1 MKLTYTMLIAVLAAA
16 ALAAGC
22 AAPQKRSSGLSEEI
36 IRHAEPAQP
45 ATAGAIYRV
54 GLSAPLFEDLRP
66 RRVGDIVT
74 VVLVE
79 RTNASKSA
87 STNTSKEN
95 SVDVANP
102 TLFGNPL
109 SFSMGPFGSSDYNLE
124 NSLDSSKSFDGEGA
138 SAQSNQLTGNI
149 TAVVT
154 EVLPNGYLRIYG
166 EKVISINQG
175 DENIILSGVVRPTD
189 IQTDNTILSTL
200 IAGAEI
206 TYGGSGVVADSSDMG
221 WLAKFFNGKWWPY

>member
-1 MKLTYTMLIAVLAAA
+1 MKRGHTTLFILLAG

-22 AAPQKRSSGLSEEI
+22 ATTPKHSSGLSEDI

-45 ATAGAIYRV
+45 ATDGAIYRV
-54 GLSAPLFEDLRP
+54 GLTSPLFEDIRP

-87 STNTSKEN
+87 STSTSKDN
-95 SVDVANP
+95 SIDVANP
-102 TLFGNPL
+102 TLLGNPL
-109 SFSMGPFGSSDYNLE
+109 SFGVGPLGNSRRTLE
-124 NSLDSSKSFDGEGA
+124 NDLESSKTFDGEGA

-175 DENIILSGVVRPTD
+175 DEHITLSGIIRPTD
-189 IQTDNTILSTL
+189 ILADNTISSTL

-206 TYGGSGVVADSSDMG
+206 AYGGAGVVADSNDMG
-221 WLAKFFNGKWWPY
+221 WLGKFFNGKWWPF

>member
-1 MKLTYTMLIAVLAAA
+1 MKRSYPILLIVLGA

-22 AAPQKRSSGLSEEI
+22 ASTPKHASGISEDI

-45 ATAGAIYRV
+45 ATDGAIYRV
-54 GLSAPLFEDLRP
+54 GLTSPLFEDIRP
-66 RRVGDIVT
+66 RRVGDIIT

-79 RTNASKSA
+79 QTNASKSA
-87 STNTSKEN
+87 STSTSKDN
-95 SVDVANP
+95 SVAVANP

-109 SFSMGPFGSSDYNLE
+109 SFSMGPFGSSQYNLE
-124 NSLDSSKSFDGEGA
+124 NSLESSKTFDGEGE
-138 SAQSNQLTGNI
+138 SAQSNRLTGSI

-175 DENIILSGVVRPTD
+175 DEHITLSGIVRPAD
-189 IQTDNTILSTL
+189 ILADNTISSTL

-206 TYGGSGVVADSSDMG
+206 SYGGTGVVADTSDMA
-221 WLAKFFNGKWWPY
+221 WLGKFFNGKWWPF

>member
-1 MKLTYTMLIAVLAAA
+1 MRPILPMLFTLLVA

-22 AAPQKRSSGLSEEI
+22 ASTPKHASGISEDI

-54 GLSAPLFEDLRP
+54 GLSSPLFEDIRP
-66 RRVGDIVT
+66 RRVGDIIT
-74 VVLVE
+74 VMLVE

-87 STNTSKEN
+87 STSTSKDN
-95 SVDVANP
+95 SVDIANP
-102 TLFGNPL
+102 TLFGNPF
-109 SFSMGPFGSSDYNLE
+109 SFGVGPLGSNPRTLE
-124 NSLDSSKSFDGEGA
+124 NSLESSKTFDGEGE

-175 DENIILSGVVRPTD
+175 DEHITLSGIVRPAD
-189 IQTDNTILSTL
+189 ILADNTISSTL

-206 TYGGSGVVADSSDMG
+206 SYGGTGVVADTSDMG
-221 WLAKFFNGKWWPY
+221 WLGKFFNGKWWPF

>member
-1 MKLTYTMLIAVLAAA
+1 MRRVLPMLFTLLAA

-22 AAPQKRSSGLSEEI
+22 ASTPKHASGISEDI

-54 GLSAPLFEDLRP
+54 GLTSPLFEDIRP
-66 RRVGDIVT
+66 RRVGDIIT
-74 VVLVE
+74 VVLAE

-87 STNTSKEN
+87 STSTSKDN

-109 SFSMGPFGSSDYNLE
+109 SFGVGPLGSNPRTLENNLE
-124 NSLDSSKSFDGEGA
+124 SSKTFDGEGE

-175 DENIILSGVVRPTD
+175 DEHITLSGIVRPAD
-189 IQTDNTILSTL
+189 ILADNTISSTL

-206 TYGGSGVVADSSDMG
+206 SYGGTGVVADTSDMG
-221 WLAKFFNGKWWPY
+221 WLGKFFNGKWWPF

>member
-1 MKLTYTMLIAVLAAA
+1 MTRTLPLMLAALA
-16 ALAAGC
+16 VALAAGC
-22 AAPQKRSSGLSEEI
+22 ATPQKRSSGLSEDI

-45 ATAGAIYRV
+45 ASEGAIYRV
-54 GLSAPLFEDLRP
+54 GLSSPLFEDIRP
-66 RRVGDIVT
+66 RRVGDIIT
-74 VVLVE
+74 VILVE

-87 STNTSKEN
+87 STSTSKDN
-95 SVDVANP
+95 SVAVTNP
-102 TLFGNPL
+102 TLFGSPL
-109 SFSMGPFGSSDYNLE
+109 SFGVGPFGNDRRNLE
-124 NSLDSSKSFDGEGA
+124 SSLESSKTFDGEGA

-175 DENIILSGVVRPTD
+175 DEHITLSGIVRPAD
-189 IQTDNTILSTL
+189 IRADNTISSTL

-206 TYGGSGVVADSSDMG
+206 AYGGSGVIADTSDMG
-221 WLAKFFNGKWWPY
+221 WLGKFFNGKWWPF

>member
-1 MKLTYTMLIAVLAAA
+1 MRRVLPMLFTLLAA

-22 AAPQKRSSGLSEEI
+22 ASTPKHASGISEDI

-54 GLSAPLFEDLRP
+54 GLSSPLFEDIRP
-66 RRVGDIVT
+66 RRVGDIIT
-74 VVLVE
+74 VMLVE

-87 STNTSKEN
+87 STSTSKDN
-95 SVDVANP
+95 SVDIANP

-109 SFSMGPFGSSDYNLE
+109 SFGVGPLGSNPRTLENNLE
-124 NSLDSSKSFDGEGA
+124 SSKTFDGTGE

-166 EKVISINQG
+166 EKMISINQG
-175 DENIILSGVVRPTD
+175 DEHITLSGIVRPAD
-189 IQTDNTILSTL
+189 ILADNTISSTL

-206 TYGGSGVVADSSDMG
+206 SYGGTGVVADTSDMG
-221 WLAKFFNGKWWPY
+221 WLGKFFNGKWWPF

>member
-1 MKLTYTMLIAVLAAA
+1 MRPILPMLFTLLVA

-22 AAPQKRSSGLSEEI
+22 ASTPKHTSGISEDI

-54 GLSAPLFEDLRP
+54 GLSSPLFEDIRP
-66 RRVGDIVT
+66 RRVGDIIT
-74 VVLVE
+74 VMLVE

-87 STNTSKEN
+87 STSTSKDN
-95 SVDVANP
+95 SVDIANP
-102 TLFGNPL
+102 TLFGNPF
-109 SFSMGPFGSSDYNLE
+109 SFGVGPLGSNPRTLE
-124 NSLDSSKSFDGEGA
+124 NSLGSSKTFDGEGE

-175 DENIILSGVVRPTD
+175 DEHITLSGIVRPAD
-189 IQTDNTILSTL
+189 ILADNTISSTL

-206 TYGGSGVVADSSDMG
+206 SYGGTGVVADTSDMG
-221 WLAKFFNGKWWPY
+221 WLGKFFNGKWWPF

>member
-1 MKLTYTMLIAVLAAA
+1 MKRTLPILFGVLAAM
-16 ALAAGC
+16 LAAGC
-22 AAPQKRSSGLSEEI
+22 ATQQKHASGISEDI

-45 ATAGAIYRV
+45 ATDGAIYRV
-54 GLSAPLFEDLRP
+54 GLASPLFEDIRP
-66 RRVGDIVT
+66 RRVGDIIT

-87 STNTSKEN
+87 STSTSKDN
-95 SVDVANP
+95 AVDVTNP
-102 TLFGNPL
+102 TLFGNP
-109 SFSMGPFGSSDYNLE
+109 FGFGVGPLGSNERNLGT
-124 NSLDSSKSFDGEGA
+124 SLESSKNFDGEGE

-175 DENIILSGVVRPTD
+175 DEHITLSGIIRPTD
-189 IQTDNTILSTL
+189 ILADNTISSTL

-206 TYGGSGVVADSSDMG
+206 SYGGNGVIADTSDMG
-221 WLAKFFNGKWWPY
+221 WLGKFFNGKWWPF

>member
-1 MKLTYTMLIAVLAAA
+1 MRRVLPMLFTLLAA

-22 AAPQKRSSGLSEEI
+22 ASTPKHASGISEDI

-54 GLSAPLFEDLRP
+54 GLSAPLFEDIRP
-66 RRVGDIVT
+66 RRVGDIIT
-74 VVLVE
+74 VMLVE

-87 STNTSKEN
+87 STSTSKDN
-95 SVDVANP
+95 SVDIANP

-109 SFSMGPFGSSDYNLE
+109 SFGVGPLGSNPRTLENNLE
-124 NSLDSSKSFDGEGA
+124 SSKTFDGTGE

-175 DENIILSGVVRPTD
+175 DEHITLSGIVRPAD
-189 IQTDNTILSTL
+189 ILADNTISSTL

-206 TYGGSGVVADSSDMG
+206 SYGGTGVVADTSDMG
-221 WLAKFFNGKWWPY
+221 WLGKFFNGKWWPF

>member
-1 MKLTYTMLIAVLAAA
+1 MRRVLPMLFTLLAA

-22 AAPQKRSSGLSEEI
+22 ASTPKHASGISEDI

-54 GLSAPLFEDLRP
+54 GLSAPLFEDIRP
-66 RRVGDIVT
+66 RRVGDIIT
-74 VVLVE
+74 VMLVE

-87 STNTSKEN
+87 STSTSKDN
-95 SVDVANP
+95 SVDIANP

-109 SFSMGPFGSSDYNLE
+109 SFGVGPLGSNPRTLENNLE
-124 NSLDSSKSFDGEGA
+124 SSKTFDGTGE

-166 EKVISINQG
+166 EKMISINQG
-175 DENIILSGVVRPTD
+175 DEHITLSGIVRPAD
-189 IQTDNTILSTL
+189 ILADNTISSTL

-206 TYGGSGVVADSSDMG
+206 SYGGTGVVADTSDMG
-221 WLAKFFNGKWWPY
+221 WLGKFFNGKWWPF

>member
-1 MKLTYTMLIAVLAAA
+1 MNRLLPLSLAVLAA
-16 ALAAGC
+16 LLIAGC
-22 AAPQKRSSGLSEEI
+22 AAPQKRSSGISEEI

-54 GLSAPLFEDLRP
+54 GLTSPLFEDIRP
-66 RRVGDIVT
+66 RRVGDIIT
-74 VVLVE
+74 VMLVE

-87 STNTSKEN
+87 STSTSKDN

-102 TLFGNPL
+102 TLFGHPFSFGVGPL
-109 SFSMGPFGSSDYNLE
+109 GHERRTLE
-124 NSLDSSKSFDGEGA
+124 NSLESSKSFDGEGE

-175 DENIILSGVVRPTD
+175 DEHITLSGIVRPAD
-189 IQTDNTILSTL
+189 IRADNTIPSTL

-206 TYGGSGVVADSSDMG
+206 AYGGSGVIADTNDMG
-221 WLAKFFNGKWWPY
+221 WLGKFFNGKWWPF

>member
-1 MKLTYTMLIAVLAAA
+1 MLFTLLAA

-22 AAPQKRSSGLSEEI
+22 ASTPKHASGISEDI

-54 GLSAPLFEDLRP
+54 GLSAPLFEDIRP
-66 RRVGDIVT
+66 RRVGDIIT
-74 VVLVE
+74 VMLVE

-87 STNTSKEN
+87 STSTSKDN
-95 SVDVANP
+95 SVDIANP

-109 SFSMGPFGSSDYNLE
+109 SFGVGPLGSNPRTLENNLE
-124 NSLDSSKSFDGEGA
+124 SSKTFDGTGE

-175 DENIILSGVVRPTD
+175 DEHITLSGIVRPAD
-189 IQTDNTILSTL
+189 ILADNTISSTL

-206 TYGGSGVVADSSDMG
+206 SYGGTGVVADTSDMG
-221 WLAKFFNGKWWPY
+221 WLGKFFNGKWWPF

>member
-1 MKLTYTMLIAVLAAA
+1 MRRVLPMLFTLLAA

-22 AAPQKRSSGLSEEI
+22 ASTPKHASGISEDI

-54 GLSAPLFEDLRP
+54 GLSSPLFEDIRP
-66 RRVGDIVT
+66 RRVGDIIT
-74 VVLVE
+74 VMLVE

-87 STNTSKEN
+87 STSTSKDN
-95 SVDVANP
+95 SVDIANP

-109 SFSMGPFGSSDYNLE
+109 SFGVGPLGSNPRTLENNLE
-124 NSLDSSKSFDGEGA
+124 SSKTFDGTGE

-175 DENIILSGVVRPTD
+175 DEHITLSGIVRPAD
-189 IQTDNTILSTL
+189 ILADNTISSTL

-206 TYGGSGVVADSSDMG
+206 SYGGTGVVADTSDMG
-221 WLAKFFNGKWWPY
+221 WLGKFFNGKWWPF

>member
-1 MKLTYTMLIAVLAAA
+1 MKRSYPLLLATLALVLV
-16 ALAAGC
+16 AGC
-22 AAPQKRSSGLSEEI
+22 AAPQKRSSGISEEI

-45 ATAGAIYRV
+45 ATDGAIYRV
-54 GLSAPLFEDLRP
+54 GLTSPLFEDIRP
-66 RRVGDIVT
+66 RRVGDIIT

-87 STNTSKEN
+87 STSTSKDN

-102 TLFGNPL
+102 TLFGSPL
-109 SFSMGPFGSSDYNLE
+109 SFSVGPFGSERRNLE
-124 NSLDSSKSFDGEGA
+124 NSLESSKSFDGEGE

-175 DENIILSGVVRPTD
+175 DEHITLSGIIRPTD
-189 IQTDNTILSTL
+189 ILANNTISSTL

-206 TYGGSGVVADSSDMG
+206 AYGGNGVIADTSDMG
-221 WLAKFFNGKWWPY
+221 WMGKFFNGKWWPF

>member
-1 MKLTYTMLIAVLAAA
+1 MKRSYPILLIVLGA

-22 AAPQKRSSGLSEEI
+22 ASTPKHASGISEDI

-45 ATAGAIYRV
+45 ATDGAIYRV
-54 GLSAPLFEDLRP
+54 GLTSPLFEDIRP
-66 RRVGDIVT
+66 RRVGDIIT

-79 RTNASKSA
+79 QTNASKSA
-87 STNTSKEN
+87 STSTSKDN
-95 SVDVANP
+95 SVAVANP

-109 SFSMGPFGSSDYNLE
+109 SFSMGPFGSSQYNLE
-124 NSLDSSKSFDGEGA
+124 NSLESSKTFDGEGE
-138 SAQSNQLTGNI
+138 SAQSNRLTGSI

-175 DENIILSGVVRPTD
+175 DEHITLSGIVRPAD
-189 IQTDNTILSTL
+189 ILADNTISSTL

-206 TYGGSGVVADSSDMG
+206 SYGGTGVVADTSDMG
-221 WLAKFFNGKWWPY
+221 WLGKFFNGKWWPF